1 MSPLF
6 GASVLLA
13 QTHGAAQTGAALPD
27 EDSVPPQAARPDFKR
42 PNVLFIPVDDLRPT
56 IAALGDPHAVTPNLD
71 RLVRSGAAFT
81 AAYCQQAVCHPS
93 RASLLTGVRPD
104 TTGIYDLVT
113 PIRDRLPDVVTLP
126 QLFRKAGYRV
136 YGRGKIFHGALD
148 DPESWDSAPGEGRN
162 LKGSMY
168 ALPENRE
175 PKAAMEEGKPR
186 RRGPASER
194 AEVPDNAYTD
204 GILADEAVD
213 LLKKFREN
221 GRPFFLAVGFIKPH
235 LPFNAPAKYWDFY
248 DREKLWPPP
257 NRNLPEGTPAWTS
270 QPGWELRNAY
280 DVPAD
285 SNTPLG
291 EELEKTLRHGYYAAV
306 SYVDAQIGRVL
317 DALEAE
323 GLADSTIVVLWGD
336 HGYHLG
342 DHGTWC
348 KHSNFEVAVHSPL
361 IIRAPGFPVGERIQT
376 PVEFLDV
383 YPTLVNLCDLPSPQ
397 HLEGESL
404 VPLLRDPASTATKGF
419 AFSQYPR
426 GGPKT
431 GNPMMGYSVRKGPWR
446 YTEWLR
452 TDTGEI
458 ALRELYD
465 LKRDP
470 DVTRN
475 LAANPET
482 ASIVEELSRLLD
494 KAGNRVSK
502 IRR

>member
-1 MSPLF
+1 M
-6 GASVLLA
+6 
-13 QTHGAAQTGAALPD
+13 
-27 EDSVPPQAARPDFKR
+27 
-42 PNVLFIPVDDLRPT
+42 
-56 IAALGDPHAVTPNLD
+56 
-71 RLVRSGAAFT
+71 
-81 AAYCQQAVCHPS
+81 
-93 RASLLTGVRPD
+93 
-104 TTGIYDLVT
+104 
-113 PIRDRLPDVVTLP
+113 
-126 QLFRKAGYRV
+126 
-136 YGRGKIFHGALD
+136 
-148 DPESWDSAPGEGRN
+148 
-162 LKGSMY
+162 
-168 ALPENRE
+168 
-175 PKAAMEEGKPR
+175 
-186 RRGPASER
+186 
-194 AEVPDNAYTD
+194 
-204 GILADEAVD
+204 
-213 LLKKFREN
+213 
-221 GRPFFLAVGFIKPH
+221 
-235 LPFNAPAKYWDFY
+235 
-248 DREKLWPPP
+248 
-257 NRNLPEGTPAWTS
+257 
-270 QPGWELRNAY
+270 
-280 DVPAD
+280 
-285 SNTPLG
+285 
-291 EELEKTLRHGYYAAV
+291 
-306 SYVDAQIGRVL
+306 
-317 DALEAE
+317 
-323 GLADSTIVVLWGD
+323 
-336 HGYHLG
+336 
-342 DHGTWC
+342 
-348 KHSNFEVAVHSPL
+348 HSPL